1 LFGARRILLLLS
13 PKPTEARREVAP
25 RRTNALIGMVP
36 RVSFFG
42 HMGEGSKGRR
52 NSSFSETSI
61 CAGAKR
67 AQVTCTQFEKYM
79 QKKSDHEKAVKE

>member
-1 LFGARRILLLLS
+1 
-13 PKPTEARREVAP
+13 
-25 RRTNALIGMVP
+25 
-36 RVSFFG
+36 
-42 HMGEGSKGRR
+42 MGEGSKGRR